1 MVSATARAPGAVRE
15 PRLRQAYATCLR
27 LARSHYENFPVASR
41 LLPSALRPHVAA
53 VYAFARVADDLA
65 DEGDWPAATRLD
77 RLDAWGERLR
87 RAAGGAPPAWADRT
101 LDERGSAGDTP
112 AGVVPAEDV
121 RAGNARQGTVRRGD
135 ARQEDA
141 RQEDARQEDARQGDA
156 QAEHPDADDIFLA
169 VEHTMAAF
177 DLPVAWFDDLLSAF
191 RQDVTVKRYATWAD
205 LLDYCRRSA
214 NPVGRIVLR
223 LSGYR
228 DPTLDRRSDAVC
240 SALQVTNLLQ
250 DLGRDWRAGRLYVP
264 ADVQAACGTDL
275 DDLHRERLTPAWRRA
290 VACCAGR
297 TRELFRAGRPVCDGV
312 RGRLRLELRLT
323 WLGGMR
329 VLERVTGAGY
339 DPFASRPVLGPRDVL
354 PLVWRA
360 VVWT

>member
-1 MVSATARAPGAVRE
+1 MNDAGPAPGAVSE
-15 PRLRQAYATCLR
+15 PRLRRAYSTCLR

-53 VYAFARVADDLA
+53 VYAFARVADDFA
-65 DEGDWPAATRLD
+65 DEGDCPAATRLD
-77 RLDAWGERLR
+77 RLDRWARRLR
-87 RAAGGAPPAWADRT
+87 RAASRTPSPGVDRT
-101 LDERGSAGDTP
+101 LEGRGLAGDAGAGDTP
-112 AGVVPAEDV
+112 AGVT
-121 RAGNARQGTVRRGD
+121 G
-135 ARQEDA
+135 
-141 RQEDARQEDARQGDA
+141 
-156 QAEHPDADDIFLA
+156 AEHPDADEIFLA
-169 VEHTMAAF
+169 VGHTMAAF
-177 DLPVAWFDDLLSAF
+177 GLPVDWFDDLLSAF
-191 RQDVTVKRYATWAD
+191 RQDVTVTRYATWAD

-240 SALQVTNLLQ
+240 SALQITNFLQ

-264 ADVQAACGTDL
+264 ADVQAACGADL
-275 DDLHRERLTPAWRRA
+275 DDLRQERLTPAWRRA
-290 VACCAGR
+290 IACCAAR
-297 TRELFRAGRPVCDGV
+297 TRELFREGRPVCDGV

-329 VLERVTGAGY
+329 VLERITRTGY

>member
-1 MVSATARAPGAVRE
+1 MVSAVRRPAAVRE
-15 PRLRQAYATCLR
+15 PRLREAYSTCLR

-53 VYAFARVADDLA
+53 VYAFARVADDFA
-65 DEGDWPAATRLD
+65 DEGDWPAATRLA
-77 RLDAWGERLR
+77 RLARWGERLR
-87 RAAGGAPPAWADRT
+87 RAAGGAPPAGADRT
-101 LDERGSAGDTP
+101 PDERGRAGDTS
-112 AGVVPAEDV
+112 VAEDAPAAGAGAEDP
-121 RAGNARQGTVRRGD
+121 RARDAGT
-135 ARQEDA
+135 
-141 RQEDARQEDARQGDA
+141 
-156 QAEHPDADDIFLA
+156 EHPDADDIFLA
-169 VEHTMAAF
+169 VGHTIEAF
-177 DLPVAWFDDLLSAF
+177 DLPIGWFDDLLSAF
-191 RQDVTVKRYATWAD
+191 RQDVTVRRYASWAD

-228 DPTLDRRSDAVC
+228 DPALDRRSDAVC
-240 SALQVTNLLQ
+240 SALQVTNFLQ

-264 ADVQAACGTDL
+264 ADVQAACGADL
-275 DDLHRERLTPAWRRA
+275 DDLRRERLTPAWRRA

-297 TRELFRAGRPVCDGV
+297 TRELFREGRPVCDGV

-360 VVWT
+360 VAWT